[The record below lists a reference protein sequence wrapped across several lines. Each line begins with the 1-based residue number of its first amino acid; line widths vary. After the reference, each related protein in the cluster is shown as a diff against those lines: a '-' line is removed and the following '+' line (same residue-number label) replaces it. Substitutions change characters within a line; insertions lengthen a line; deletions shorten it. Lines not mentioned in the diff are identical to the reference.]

1 MAFLPF
7 GTLQPYGGPVLL
19 ARIIKNS
26 VVMTHLASTKIDSTG
41 FVALGTTGN
50 LVFGHTV
57 EIETNLGVGVNTDGT
72 AGATLGS
79 YYGTYT
85 AAAANQTVAMVRA
98 KTDVSKFT
106 LYSVSANAALGTTTG
121 SNLQGYNMDI
131 ADSTQLSESSATA
144 NASAA
149 VTAGQYASMGTDPA
163 NPTTRVI
170 VNIYESQVFGV

>member
-1 MAFLPF
+1 MAFQPF
-7 GTLQPYGGPVLL
+7 GTLTPYGGPVLI

-72 AGATLGS
+72 AGAGLGS

-85 AAAANQTVAMVRA
+85 AASTNQTVAMVRA
-98 KTDVSKFT
+98 KTDISKFT
-106 LYSVSANAALGTTTG
+106 LYSVGANATLGTTTG

-149 VTAGQYASMGTDPA
+149 TTNGQYSSMGLDPA
-163 NPTTRVI
+163 NSARVI
-170 VNIYESQVFGV
+170 VNIYESQVFGI